1 MSVTHVSTYQ
11 REFLAGGFKNQS
23 HSAIIK
29 KPNVSMSSPKNYT
42 NQVVALDTERHGAS
56 GNVLINAKKDVLKS
70 TSFFVFY

>member
-1 MSVTHVSTYQ
+1 
-11 REFLAGGFKNQS
+11 
-23 HSAIIK
+23 
-29 KPNVSMSSPKNYT
+29 MSSPKNYT